1 MEVNMKIEAYFK
13 SIKRANDTVSK
24 LKNSGY
30 EKSFIDIKDNI
41 STDLNVTTNLAGT
54 ETSGSNSGLVLNS
67 EGHLP
72 NDDTS
77 KSPLEAAS
85 PMVSGMGGFEEIAD
99 FNCRV
104 VVEANQDNINQINEI
119 LSNMG
124 GKLDNP
130 DLRIP
135 EHLKGIYNESID
147 M

>member
-1 MEVNMKIEAYFK
+1 MKVEAYFR

-30 EKSFIDIKDNI
+30 EKSFVDMKDNMP
-41 STDLNVTTNLAGT
+41 TDLNVATNLAGT
-54 ETSGSNSGLVLNS
+54 EGAGSNSGLVLNS

-72 NDDTS
+72 NDDPR
-77 KSPLEAAS
+77 KSPLLAAS

-104 VVEANQDNINQINEI
+104 VVEADQDNINQINEV
-119 LSNMG
+119 LSSMG

-130 DLRIP
+130 EPPVP
-135 EHLKGIYNESID
+135 EHLKGITNESVD

>member
-1 MEVNMKIEAYFK
+1 MKIDAYFR
-13 SIKRANDTVSK
+13 SIKRANDTVNK
-24 LKNSGY
+24 LKSSGY
-30 EKSFIDIKDNI
+30 EKSFVDMKDNMP
-41 STDLNVTTNLAGT
+41 TDLDVATNLPGT
-54 ETSGSNSGLVLNS
+54 KASGSNSGLVLNS

-72 NDDTS
+72 NDDPR

-85 PMVSGMGGFEEIAD
+85 PMVSGMGGFEEITD

-104 VVEANQDNINQINEI
+104 VVETDENNAEQINEI
-119 LSNMG
+119 LRNMG

-135 EHLKGIYNESID
+135 EHLKGIRNESVD

>member
-1 MEVNMKIEAYFK
+1 MKIEAYFR

-30 EKSFIDIKDNI
+30 EKSFIDMKDNM
-41 STDLNVTTNLAGT
+41 STDLNVATNLAGT
-54 ETSGSNSGLVLNS
+54 EGAGSNSGLVINS

-72 NDDTS
+72 NDDPR
-77 KSPLEAAS
+77 KSPLLAAS
-85 PMVSGMGGFEEIAD
+85 PMVSGMGGLEEIAD

-104 VVEANQDNINQINEI
+104 VVEADSDNVNEINKI

-130 DLRIP
+130 DFDIP
-135 EHLKGIYNESID
+135 EHLKGITNESVDI
-147 M
+147 